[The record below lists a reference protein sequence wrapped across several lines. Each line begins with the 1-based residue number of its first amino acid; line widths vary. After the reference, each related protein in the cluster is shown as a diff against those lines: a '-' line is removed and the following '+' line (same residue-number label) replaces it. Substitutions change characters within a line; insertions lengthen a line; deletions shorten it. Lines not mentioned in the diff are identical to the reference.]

1 MPIRRAKMRFGEKTM
16 GYNKP
21 NLLCIVP
28 PYPITVPP
36 AAPAALL
43 AYLKAKGCDEF
54 DFLDLRLWVPQS
66 YATTFS
72 PVGVF
77 GESFVIDVADLPL
90 VLRVLRAFE
99 DGGRLWEGGDELLER
114 HCIERGINPDYLQSY
129 LAQMDKFLEGAFN
142 QLEDLEFVG
151 FTVWNSNYLTT
162 LMAAAHLKRRRSA
175 PFIVAGGPHVTE
187 SSNSAKLALRSGLFD
202 LVALGEGEET
212 LRSIYENFRSSSKGV
227 SGTIAG
233 TMRYEGQSGEFVT
246 SKRELL
252 KITEL
257 PTPSFELLDL
267 PAYQR
272 KGQRLRVVP
281 FQLSRGCTDKCSF
294 CSEWGLWE
302 RFRIDSI
309 EHVLCQVEQMV
320 TEFGVQGIAFTDS
333 LLNGVMPRLRAFAEG
348 LLERQIK
355 IKWGGFMR
363 ANMDAE
369 TATLLRKAGCVL
381 GFFGIES
388 FDDETLMEMNKRR
401 TMTDN
406 LRALEAFLGAGIAVR
421 AGFIPGFPGDSRT
434 RFLKTATIFRNLQQ
448 RFPELLSTS
457 IEPFVVAPG
466 QPIFNNLA
474 RYGLTPL
481 GWDEKYL
488 NLASEYRPITENIY
502 CTVEGDNQGIERL
515 GQYQIAVTLSQTA
528 LNKSKIQQHA
538 SSIQNADFMHY
549 SYNPEEQEST
559 FNIDLDHLFGNCYLG
574 TFKTDTS
581 LIYGCLLSQEE
592 KDCYQELWATEHTER
607 PWTSSKALL
616 DRSAISYFLT
626 QIEESHIIT
635 SARDLPR
642 IRRPKYKRTI
652 GRSDL
657 LSLSSFVIA
666 RQWKEQGTSEV
677 VVVNVCNRQCY
688 RAPADIGPILTFLN
702 ESPRSLAELQDYYE
716 CSQWHTCWSEIIDV
730 IHGMKEAGM
739 LITIEEVEVGQL
751 YTETNGGDEYQASER
766 KQFRCL

>member
-1 MPIRRAKMRFGEKTM
+1 M
-16 GYNKP
+16 GHKP
-21 NLLCIVP
+21 NLLCVVP

-43 AYLKAKGCDEF
+43 GYLKAKGCDDF

-99 DGGRLWEGGDELLER
+99 DGSSLCDEGDELLER
-114 HCIERGINPDYLQSY
+114 YCIERGINPSYLQSY
-129 LAQMDKFLEGAFN
+129 LAQMDKFLKGAFS
-142 QLEDLEFVG
+142 QLEGLELVG

-212 LRSIYENFRSSSKGV
+212 LRAIYENFRPASKEV
-227 SGTIAG
+227 SGTVAG
-233 TMRYEGQSGEFVT
+233 TMRYEARSGEFIS
-246 SKRELL
+246 SKRDLL
-252 KITEL
+252 KMGEL

-309 EHVLCQVEQMV
+309 EHVLSQVEQLV
-320 TEFGVQGIAFTDS
+320 TEFNVQGIAFTDS

-348 LLERQIK
+348 LLKRQIN

-369 TATLLRKAGCVL
+369 TAALLRKAGCIL

-434 RFLKTATIFRNLQQ
+434 RFLKTATVFRNLQQ
-448 RFPELLSTS
+448 RFPELLATS

-466 QPIFNNLA
+466 QPIFNDLA
-474 RYGLTPL
+474 RYGLTPS
-481 GWDEKYL
+481 GWDEEYL
-488 NLASEYRPITENIY
+488 DIAPEYRPITENIY
-502 CTVEGDNQGIERL
+502 CTVEGNNQGIERL
-515 GQYQIAVTLSQTA
+515 GQYQIAVTLSQSA
-528 LNKSKIQQHA
+528 INRSKIEQYA

-559 FNIDLDHLFGNCYLG
+559 FNIDFDHLFGECYLG
-574 TFKTDTS
+574 TFKTGAS
-581 LIYGCLLSQEE
+581 LIYGCILSQGE
-592 KDCYQELWATEHTER
+592 KESFQELWAVEHSER
-607 PWTSSKALL
+607 PWTSSKPLL
-616 DRSAISYFLT
+616 DRPGVNSFLT
-626 QIEESHIIT
+626 RIEEVHVIP

-642 IRRPKYKRTI
+642 IRRPKYKRVVE
-652 GRSDL
+652 RSDSL
-657 LSLSSFVIA
+657 ALSSFVIA
-666 RQWKEQGTSEV
+666 RLWKGQGISEV
-677 VVVNVCNRQCY
+677 VVVNLCNRRCY
-688 RAPADIGPILTFLN
+688 RAPADVGPMLTFLD
-702 ESPRSLAELQDYYE
+702 EAPRTLAELQDYYE
-716 CSQWHTCWSEIIDV
+716 SSERPAPWGEIMEV
-730 IHGMKEAGM
+730 IGAMKDAGM
-739 LITIEEVEVGQL
+739 LITTERAGAQQFSTAADGGIEH
-751 YTETNGGDEYQASER
+751 
-766 KQFRCL
+766 